1 MRDEIERREPRIQRD
16 AAAERLFER
25 GAVDSSGYRTGDLGP
40 THVGVDMGA
49 WEDFQRGDAPLGMSP
64 EQYQAMK
71 AELEVALARDGLED
85 ADVRLQGSA
94 AFFYSRNPDKQFFAS
109 PDAVRELCAAAR
121 RDGFDVRPEVEE
133 AAVERYLDAGYAEG
147 PRPRDKMFDQDYVV
161 TRVPEELSDY
171 DIQIS
176 SDTLQAKMEDYQRD
190 HPGEELIS
198 SHGGHWRGE
207 EAVEQRFAAIRDWAK
222 AWSRRTGRDVNL
234 AGFTGAGPQGPSAFQ
249 DDDWIIRR
257 PASEQEMRK

>member
-109 PDAVRELCAAAR
+109 PDAVREHCAAAR

-161 TRVPEELSDY
+161 TRLPEELSDY

-190 HPGEELIS
+190 HPDKRVTS
-198 SHGGHWRGE
+198 SHGGHWKNDSLQDCFRGL
-207 EAVEQRFAAIRDWAK
+207 EAWTST
-222 AWSRRTGRDVNL
+222 WTRRTGRDVNL
-234 AGFTGAGPQGPSAFQ
+234 AGFPGDGPAGVSGFT
-249 DDDWIIRR
+249 DEDWIIRR
-257 PASEQEMRK
+257 PQN